1 MMRSDP
7 IRSVTG
13 IEGMEAKPR
22 EILYNEGVA
31 PGYFRLGL
39 RWKGTGIRPGHFV
52 MVRVSDG
59 LDPLLRR
66 PFGVYRVGARDA
78 AIAPGVVEL
87 LYAVVGKGTEIL
99 SRKMPGES
107 VDLLG
112 PLGNGF
118 TLPAKGHRAVLVAGG
133 MGIVPL
139 YMLAGKV
146 KKTVLL
152 FGARS
157 KKEASVADDFKGLG
171 ISIKIATDDGSVGK
185 KGLVTELLQ
194 DELCPGDIIYA
205 CGPVGMLKKIASIAA
220 DAGVS
225 CQVSLERS
233 MACGIGV
240 CLGCAVKASGHKEAS
255 NRNYKMVCSEGPVFD
270 SEDIDWERL

>member
-1 MMRSDP
+1 
-7 IRSVTG
+7 
-13 IEGMEAKPR
+13 MEAKPR
-22 EILYNEGVA
+22 EILHNEEVA

-39 RWKGTGIRPGHFV
+39 RWKSAGIRPGHFV

-66 PFGVYRVGARDA
+66 PFGVYRVGQ
-78 AIAPGVVEL
+78 GTVEL

-118 TLPAKGHRAVLVAGG
+118 TLPAKGQRAVMVAGG

-139 YMLAGKV
+139 YMLAKKV
-146 KKTVLL
+146 KGSVML

-157 KKEASVADDFKGLG
+157 AKEASVADDFKALD
-171 ISIKIATDDGSVGK
+171 IKLRIATQDGSVGK
-185 KGLVTELLQ
+185 KGLVTDLLQ
-194 DELCPGDIIYA
+194 DEIRPGDVIYA
-205 CGPVGMLKKIASIAA
+205 CGPAGMLKKIASIAA
-220 DAGVS
+220 HAGVR

>member
-1 MMRSDP
+1 
-7 IRSVTG
+7 
-13 IEGMEAKPR
+13 MEAKSR
-22 EILYNEGVA
+22 EILYNEEVA
-31 PGYFRLGL
+31 PGYFRLGI

-66 PFGVYRVGARDA
+66 PLGVYRVGQ
-78 AIAPGVVEL
+78 GTVEL

-99 SRKMPGES
+99 SKKMSGES

-118 TLPAKGHRAVLVAGG
+118 TLPAKGQRAVMVAGG

-139 YMLAGKV
+139 YMLAKKV
-146 KKTVLL
+146 KKSVLL

-171 ISIKIATDDGSVGK
+171 INIKIATDDGSVGK

-194 DELCPGDIIYA
+194 DEIRTGDVIYA

-220 DAGVS
+220 DAGVI

-240 CLGCAVKASGHKEAS
+240 CLGCAVKASGHKEAQ